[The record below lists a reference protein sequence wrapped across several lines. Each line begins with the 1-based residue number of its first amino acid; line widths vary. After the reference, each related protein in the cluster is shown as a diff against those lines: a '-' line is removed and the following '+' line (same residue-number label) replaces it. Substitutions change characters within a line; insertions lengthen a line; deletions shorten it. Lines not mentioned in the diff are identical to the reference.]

1 MPLQKPAPFPGTQLK
16 PELRV
21 NRRDFIQPWA
31 GKAAAVPEH
40 PSASERGGRDR
51 VGSPHIAKVTVFSSK
66 NVLLQKQPLGPSSFL
81 PLHTKHPADVT
92 AQLFVQQMLHSGGPE
107 ETGLTPPEQE
117 SRHRVRHSEPTHCS
131 GHPSKQENSS
141 RSPRLPSHTGLQ
153 TPHLLFW
160 SPGCFTRASSGLRS
174 RKAEYFPN
182 CKHQSVPSAFSKPP
196 RWYKTGSNPM
206 H

>member
-1 MPLQKPAPFPGTQLK
+1 MSYFRSNRWVPVVFCLCTQS
-16 PELRV
+16 
-21 NRRDFIQPWA
+21 I
-31 GKAAAVPEH
+31 
-40 PSASERGGRDR
+40 
-51 VGSPHIAKVTVFSSK
+51 
-66 NVLLQKQPLGPSSFL
+66 LLML
-81 PLHTKHPADVT
+81 
-92 AQLFVQQMLHSGGPE
+92 LHSYLFSRCCTAEDPE

-141 RSPRLPSHTGLQ
+141 RSARLPSRTGLQ
-153 TPHLLFW
+153 TPHLTFW

-196 RWYKTGSNPM
+196 RRYKTGSNPM
-206 H
+206 HSSSYAH